1 MDFRLG
7 LDIGIASVGWCLL
20 DNEDRIINAGVRLFP
35 EAKSDENQTR
45 RARRGTRRLLRR
57 RHHRLERVRKLLF
70 EYKIINNENSDFYIN
85 EITPYELRR
94 KGLYE
99 KLSKRELAIA
109 LYHLVKRRG
118 AGDFNIESSNKDED
132 EGTKGILLKNQKRLE
147 EGYICESQ
155 LKYLEENKKIRG
167 INNNYKTTD
176 YIKEA
181 KKILEIQK
189 EYYSEL
195 DNNFEE
201 KYIDILSGRRKYF
214 EGPGKGSAYGWK
226 NQEEWMDKLVGN
238 CTYFPEELRLVKNS
252 YTAELFNLLN
262 DLNNLKIKRSENDKL
277 TKEEKLRLI
286 ELFKTAKTEKSITL
300 KKIASEIGVEENDI
314 LGYRIDKNEK
324 PQFTFLKSYV
334 EINKIYS
341 CDNRD
346 ILDEISKI
354 ATYYQDSNTR
364 KKEYEEI
371 LKNIDEETLDI
382 LSEKIKY
389 TGTHSLSKKAINLI
403 LDDLIETSKNQME
416 LFTEKGLVPY
426 KMDFTDEKYKY
437 IPKKYVDY
445 WIISP
450 VVKRSLTQCINV
462 INEILKTYGT
472 PKEIVIELAREKNLK
487 EQTDRIK
494 EAQKKNENERNEIK
508 EMLEG
513 KKLDKRYF
521 ELLRYWKKQDG
532 ICMYSGEYIPIENL
546 ISNPLAYEIDHIIP
560 RSISFDD
567 SQNNKV
573 LVKRIEN
580 QQKGQRTPY
589 EYFNLSISKRS
600 YEDFK
605 AQVLDMYK
613 SKKITIQKRDN
624 LLLEDD
630 ISKYSRTFI
639 ARNLVD
645 TRYATIEFMNL
656 LIRFFRD
663 KQQDVKIK
671 NIKGS
676 FTSQIRKQWDMT
688 KNRDIS
694 HSHHAQDA
702 YIILMGEKILNNLRW
717 VKEYHHKD
725 ENIRYHIS
733 TGEILDDKAFKELF
747 NYKYSLAIKEYK
759 DYKYSH
765 FVDKK
770 PNRQLMNETIYSTRK
785 YIEKDEKG
793 NDVEEEWVISKI
805 SNIYDPKI
813 NIGKYFEDEI
823 EKKKLLIF
831 QKDPKTFE
839 KLEKVY
845 NEYKDESKKKKVN
858 PFYLYYEEHK
868 RYISKYAKKD
878 NGPTVKE
885 LKYRANKLGK
895 YLDISYKYKGATN
908 KVVALSFTPFRT
920 DVYYNGKDYKMLTIN
935 HLIFKDC
942 GDYLEIDKN
951 KYDLEKEK
959 REITNE
965 YEFKYSLYKGDVVKI
980 SKKDGS
986 VEKYKFKSATDSSG
1000 KKIEV
1005 DYINKNFVSTI
1016 ENLKKLKEIL
1026 KINEKYPVEKE
1037 INEIFNKK
1045 FEHKE
1050 ALNFL
1055 ANFATGSKQ
1064 KFLTI
1069 GKDVVK
1075 FEKIYINVLGKEYI
1089 SQEKFE
1095 NIIKK

>member
-20 DNEDRIINAGVRLFP
+20 DNEDRIMNAGVRLFP

-371 LKNIDEETLDI
+371 LKNIDEETLNI

-600 YEDFK
+600 YENFK

-656 LIRFFRD
+656 LRRFFKD

-702 YIILMGEKILNNLRW
+702 YIILMGEKILNNLKW

-747 NYKYSLAIKEYK
+747 NYKYSLPIKEYK

-785 YIEKDEKG
+785 YIEKDKKGKDIEK
-793 NDVEEEWVISKI
+793 EYVISKI
-805 SNIYDPKI
+805 SNIYDPKSKI
-813 NIGKYFEDEI
+813 VDFFKD
-823 EKKKLLIF
+823 EKKQKQLLIY
-831 QKDPKTFE
+831 KNDPMTFE
-839 KLEKVY
+839 KLLKVY
-845 NEYKDESKKKKVN
+845 NEYKDKKGN
-858 PFYLYYEEHK
+858 PFYFFYEEYK
-868 RYISKYAKKD
+868 KYITKYAKKD
-878 NGPTVKE
+878 NGPVVMD
-885 LKYRANKLGK
+885 LKYKSNELGNYIDITHKYSTKKKRVIMDTIPTYRA
-895 YLDISYKYKGATN
+895 
-908 KVVALSFTPFRT
+908 
-920 DVYYNGKDYKMLTIN
+920 DVYYNGKDYKFISVRYTMLKDKGQYFEIDNNRYEYEKIKKEIDDKYQFIFSIFSGDIIEVQKKDGTIEKVK
-935 HLIFKDC
+935 FKGVND
-942 GDYLEIDKN
+942 DEAKKFEIDFIDKN
-951 KYDLEKEK
+951 NGG
-959 REITNE
+959 I
-965 YEFKYSLYKGDVVKI
+965 
-980 SKKDGS
+980 
-986 VEKYKFKSATDSSG
+986 
-1000 KKIEV
+1000 
-1005 DYINKNFVSTI
+1005 I
-1016 ENLKKLKEIL
+1016 ENLRKLKEIL
-1026 KINEKYPVEKE
+1026 KNDKE
-1037 INEIFNKK
+1037 IYIEKNLNELFNKE

-1050 ALNFL
+1050 AVEFL
-1055 ANFATGSKQ
+1055 EKFPTSSKQ